1 MGPES
6 LRCVDDALDS
16 NARRRAARLASSS
29 WRCVCICIC
38 LFEYLAAEKLNGEGS
53 GVIDFA
59 TSDDYSF
66 PGVIEIH
73 YRTVNIGAKRRAR
86 AASGR
91 LTACTNRWHP
101 VGCHQSGAETILAPR

>member
-1 MGPES
+1 MHLPM
-6 LRCVDDALDS
+6 
-16 NARRRAARLASSS
+16 
-29 WRCVCICIC
+29 
-38 LFEYLAAEKLNGEGS
+38 EYLAAENLNSEGS
-53 GVIDFA
+53 NVIDFA

-91 LTACTNRWHP
+91 LTACMNRWHP
-101 VGCHQSGAETILAPR
+101 VGCHHSGAETILAPR